1 MRALW
6 RRFKNGYLNLSLQ
19 TKFTIALISIV
30 VLPAFLT
37 VFLFYGKLYN
47 MVVSNTIRQE
57 QDASAKTAPLIERTM
72 NTILATTRN
81 ITGQTFFQELFYMP
95 VSDSA
100 KELASSN
107 HAIDFKNAIRRLTT
121 DSIVT
126 DVRIYVDF
134 PEELETLDDDPNTE
148 NILAPISQ
156 AKGTYWYG
164 IFQGNRENQ
173 EMFCPSFYLGSQ
185 EKKNYGDMAYI
196 CPLSLYYHSN
206 AYKAY
211 LAVYFSDS
219 KLNSILS
226 DNLSLEGSVSYIV
239 NERDAI
245 VATSDQSLSGIYRL
259 DYDTIKES
267 FMSSNNFIERNI
279 LDTKV
284 YAGFYSISNTDW
296 FMVTILPAPPLIHES
311 NHLML
316 QIALLYAVFLVL
328 ALIFA
333 NVLAHSITGRLSS
346 VIRQMQTVRH
356 GPPTPME
363 SPQAHDEIGDLIDT
377 YNYMTRK
384 MYELMEKQA
393 KAAEDLRIAE
403 FNSLQAQINPHFLY
417 NTMDMINWMALQ
429 GQTEEISHAVQS
441 LSRFYKL
448 TLSRKKGI
456 STIARELEHV
466 TIYVQ
471 LQNMRYHDSIELITD
486 IPDELS
492 EYQIPKLTL
501 QPVVENSILHG
512 ILEKES
518 KSGTI
523 VITGWMENEDIVLLI
538 SDDGVGI
545 PPEILSTILS
555 GKGNSQSGGT
565 NIAVYNTHRRLQIL
579 YGKDYGLTYSSNP
592 GEGTEV
598 EIRFPAHREE

>member
-6 RRFKNGYLNLSLQ
+6 RRVKNGYLNLILQ

-30 VLPAFLT
+30 VLPDFLT

-72 NTILATTRN
+72 DTILATTRN

-316 QIALLYAVFLVL
+316 QIALLYAGFLVL

-579 YGKDYGLTYSSNP
+579 YGKDYGLIYSSNP